1 MLANISQQHMSQ
13 QHTSQQHMSPQHR
26 SQQHSFFEI
35 KAALAQKDIDA
46 AQVERRGQNCNKLQ
60 RHCSFMNDD
69 INGELYL
76 TAAKLG
82 WGRC

>member
-1 MLANISQQHMSQ
+1 M
-13 QHTSQQHMSPQHR
+13 R
-26 SQQHSFFEI
+26 SRQHSFFKF
-35 KAALAQKDIDA
+35 KAAIAQKDIDAAGKDIDA

-60 RHCSFMNDD
+60 HHCSFMNDD
-69 INGELYL
+69 MDGEVYL

>member
-1 MLANISQQHMSQ
+1 M
-13 QHTSQQHMSPQHR
+13 R
-26 SQQHSFFEI
+26 SRQHSFFKL
-35 KAALAQKDIDA
+35 KAAIAQKDIDAAGKDIDA

-60 RHCSFMNDD
+60 RHRSCMHDD
-69 INGELYL
+69 MNGELYL